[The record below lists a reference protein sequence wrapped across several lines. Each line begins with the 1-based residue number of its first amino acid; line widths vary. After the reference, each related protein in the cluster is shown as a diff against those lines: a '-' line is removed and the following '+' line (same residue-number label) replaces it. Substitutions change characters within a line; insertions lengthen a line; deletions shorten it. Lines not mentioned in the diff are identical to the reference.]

1 MAQDLVLDPA
11 IRDWV
16 LLPLTA
22 IMLLSGLIR
31 HYVAVMIQ
39 SPPKRHS
46 LKAIREQRALARG
59 ALLRNNASHVDPS
72 SFAALKQH
80 LQHAYTTGSYLQEP
94 PKDKTTDEQSSTAP
108 PNPLAD
114 PKAMDGMMDM
124 FKKQAVGF
132 LPQTLLMYYIS
143 YFFDGFVLTRLP
155 FPLTV
160 RFKAMLQRGIDT
172 TDMDASWVSS
182 VSWYFLCLFGLTPI
196 YKLLLGQDNG
206 TSFHL
211 SICHFY
217 IQTFAKR
224 SLTGSLDGVGHVF
237 SLSSKT
243 AADDS
248 LNPMQSIP
256 GQPAPQQQQQPLQ
269 SPLHSFNWSNQPQPP
284 QMPGQPVPDFQKLF
298 KQENENLQLVRYDWV
313 ANDVES
319 RILNLF

>member
-31 HYVAVMIQ
+31 HYVALLMHTPGKKQ
-39 SPPKRHS
+39 E

-59 ALLRNNASHVDPS
+59 ALLRNNASHLDP
-72 SFAALKQH
+72 AAFNAFKTH
-80 LQHAYTTGSYLQEP
+80 LQLSYDNGTYLKEP
-94 PKDKTTDEQSSTAP
+94 KKSADSKTDKPTPP

-114 PKAMDGMMDM
+114 PKAMEGMMDM

-143 YFFDGFVLTRLP
+143 YFFNGFVLTRLP

-172 TDMDASWVSS
+172 PDMDASWVSS
-182 VSWYFLCLFGLTPI
+182 VSWYFLCLFGLTPV
-196 YKLLLGQDNG
+196 YRLLLGQDN
-206 TSFHL
+206 
-211 SICHFY
+211 
-217 IQTFAKR
+217 
-224 SLTGSLDGVGHVF
+224 
-237 SLSSKT
+237 

-248 LNPMQSIP
+248 LNPLQSMP
-256 GQPAPQQQQQPLQ
+256 GAATAPTQAGQ
-269 SPLHSFNWSNQPQPP
+269 SPLHSFTPPANQPPA
-284 QMPGQPVPDFQKLF
+284 MPGQPQPDFDKLYKTEKDNLDLIQF
-298 KQENENLQLVRYDWV
+298 DWIGTQVEDRVLQLFAR
-313 ANDVES
+313 
-319 RILNLF
+319 

>member
-31 HYVAVMIQ
+31 HYVALMIQ
-39 SPPKRHS
+39 SPPKRHPI
-46 LKAIREQRALARG
+46 KAIREQRALARG
-59 ALLRNNASHVDPS
+59 ALLRNNASHLDPNA
-72 SFAALKQH
+72 FAAFKQH
-80 LQHAYTTGSYLQEP
+80 LQQAYANGSFLQEP
-94 PKDKTTDEQSSTAP
+94 PKKEGQEQSKPAP

-143 YFFDGFVLTRLP
+143 YFFNGFVLTRLP

-172 TDMDASWVSS
+172 PDMDASWVSS

-196 YKLLLGQDNG
+196 YRLLLGQDN
-206 TSFHL
+206 
-211 SICHFY
+211 
-217 IQTFAKR
+217 
-224 SLTGSLDGVGHVF
+224 
-237 SLSSKT
+237 

-256 GQPAPQQQQQPLQ
+256 GQPSQQPSQQQTLQ

-284 QMPGQPVPDFQKLF
+284 QMPGQPSPDFTKLF
-298 KQENENLQLVRYDWV
+298 KQESENLDLVGYEWV
-313 ANDVES
+313 GDNVEQ
-319 RILNLF
+319 RVLDMFA

>member
-31 HYVAVMIQ
+31 HYVALMIQ
-39 SPPKRHS
+39 SPPKRHPI
-46 LKAIREQRALARG
+46 KAIREQRALARG
-59 ALLRNNASHVDPS
+59 ALLRNNASHLDPNA
-72 SFAALKQH
+72 FAAFKQH
-80 LQHAYTTGSYLQEP
+80 LQQAYANGSFLQEP
-94 PKDKTTDEQSSTAP
+94 PKKEGQEQSKPAP

-143 YFFDGFVLTRLP
+143 YFFNGFVLSTSTFSSSSSAPDDVFQELTGPSRTRTFWAARLP

-172 TDMDASWVSS
+172 PDMDASWVSS

-196 YKLLLGQDNG
+196 YRLLLGQDN
-206 TSFHL
+206 
-211 SICHFY
+211 
-217 IQTFAKR
+217 
-224 SLTGSLDGVGHVF
+224 
-237 SLSSKT
+237 

-256 GQPAPQQQQQPLQ
+256 GQPSQQPSQQQTLQ

-284 QMPGQPVPDFQKLF
+284 QMPGQPSPDFTKLF
-298 KQENENLQLVRYDWV
+298 KQESENLDLVGYEWV
-313 ANDVES
+313 GDNVEQ
-319 RILNLF
+319 RVLDMFA